1 MGLTLQVERL
11 ILDGKGPESPQVS
24 RVMTHLSP
32 AL

>member
-1 MGLTLQVERL
+1 MELALQVERL

-24 RVMTHLSP
+24 RVMTHLSL